1 MSINNSY
8 IHVVVLHFQLTSP
21 LYAFCIELRSGLNL
35 LIKCFSFS
43 FLAIILSE
51 LILKKGN
58 IKYLESLSDQ
68 VAMCPLTGIIRRFSC
83 LMCWLCS
90 VVRFLKL
97 VVSPI

>member
-1 MSINNSY
+1 M
-8 IHVVVLHFQLTSP
+8 VVLHFQLTSP
-21 LYAFCIELRSGLNL
+21 LYAFYIELRSGLNL

-58 IKYLESLSDQ
+58 IKYLGSLSEQ
-68 VAMCPLTGIIRRFSC
+68 VAMFPLTGNIRRFSC